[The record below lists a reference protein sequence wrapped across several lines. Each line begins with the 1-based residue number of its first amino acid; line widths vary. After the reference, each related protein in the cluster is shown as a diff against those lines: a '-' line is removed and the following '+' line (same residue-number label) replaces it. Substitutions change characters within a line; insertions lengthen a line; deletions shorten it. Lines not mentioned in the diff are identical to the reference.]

1 MNLDLTAL
9 PKEEQVT
16 LVLRRLFEQYGYLRY
31 RMSNFESYDLYSANK
46 SFLKSEGI
54 ITFTD
59 GSGRLMALKPDV
71 TMSIVKNS
79 KENTIS
85 EKLYYIENVFRATT
99 KDGEYREISQMGIE
113 FIGANVG
120 YPEAEVVALAA
131 DSLAAISADAVLD
144 ISHMGFVTALLDDL
158 NLAGTARAD
167 ALEALQ
173 SKNAHT
179 LHAVALAA
187 GCNENEAKKLASVA
201 FLAGK
206 YESVLPRARTLAGA
220 NREMCAAVENLQAL
234 CDTLHSM
241 EKTAQLRLDFSIIHD
256 IDYYNGIIFQG
267 YVRGVPHAVLAG
279 GRYDNLMRR
288 FGKTQAA
295 LGFALYLGELGRA
308 FAQEKLY
315 DADTLLLYDTQSPA
329 CVAKAVQTLTARGER
344 VRAEAAAPPQNLR
357 VKRVVRLR
365 DDGETEPVEVEK
377 C

>member
-1 MNLDLTAL
+1 
-9 PKEEQVT
+9 
-16 LVLRRLFEQYGYLRY
+16 
-31 RMSNFESYDLYSANK
+31 
-46 SFLKSEGI
+46 
-54 ITFTD
+54 
-59 GSGRLMALKPDV
+59 
-71 TMSIVKNS
+71 
-79 KENTIS
+79 
-85 EKLYYIENVFRATT
+85 
-99 KDGEYREISQMGIE
+99 
-113 FIGANVG
+113 
-120 YPEAEVVALAA
+120 
-131 DSLAAISADAVLD
+131 
-144 ISHMGFVTALLDDL
+144 
-158 NLAGTARAD
+158 
-167 ALEALQ
+167 
-173 SKNAHT
+173 
-179 LHAVALAA
+179 
-187 GCNENEAKKLASVA
+187 
-201 FLAGK
+201 
-206 YESVLPRARTLAGA
+206 
-220 NREMCAAVENLQAL
+220 EMCAAVENLQAL

-241 EKTAQLRLDFSIIHD
+241 GKTAQLRLDFSIIHD

-365 DDGETEPVEVEK
+365 DDGATEPVEVEK